1 MRRIPKERSC
11 FRITRMKVKKRLEH
25 TDAIHQ
31 RLDQLRENKRIR
43 AKNYRIRKKQREID
57 CENNLQSLKT
67 QNKFLKEEI
76 TRLQKEKE
84 QMSTNLTYYMTYPQ
98 QLPTQTYHQ
107 EFTAQTYHPV
117 HHRHPMNNGTWISA
131 RWNIEA
137 IEGYPS
143 TKDPKY
149 QEDNH
154 SDYEDN
160 DVINNQGTNPNK
172 IQDKELATIMKNAL

>member
-1 MRRIPKERSC
+1 
-11 FRITRMKVKKRLEH
+11 MKGKKRPEH
-25 TDAIHQ
+25 TDALHQ

-43 AKNYRIRKKQREID
+43 AKTYHMRKKQREID
-57 CENNLQSLKT
+57 CEYNLQTLKT
-67 QNKFLKEEI
+67 QNKSLKEEV
-76 TRLQKEKE
+76 TRLRKEKE
-84 QMSTNLTYYMTYPQ
+84 QMSANLTYYMTYFQ
-98 QLPTQTYHQ
+98 QHSTQTYHQ

-117 HHRHPMNNGTWISA
+117 HHRHPMNNGAWISA

-143 TKDPKY
+143 TEALLSI

-154 SDYEDN
+154 SDNEDN

>member
-1 MRRIPKERSC
+1 
-11 FRITRMKVKKRLEH
+11 MKVKKL

-31 RLDQLRENKRIR
+31 RLDQLRENKRLR
-43 AKNYRIRKKQREID
+43 AKKYRIRKKQREIE
-57 CENNLQSLKT
+57 CENNIQSLKT
-67 QNKFLKEEI
+67 QNKILKEEI
-76 TRLQKEKE
+76 ARLRKEKE
-84 QMSTNLTYYMTYPQ
+84 QMSTNLTYYMTYPP

-117 HHRHPMNNGTWISA
+117 HHRHPTNNGTWIST

-143 TKDPKY
+143 TEALLSI

-160 DVINNQGTNPNK
+160 DVINNQETNPNK
-172 IQDKELATIMKNAL
+172 IQDKELVTCKKNAQ

>member
-1 MRRIPKERSC
+1 
-11 FRITRMKVKKRLEH
+11 MKVKTL

-31 RLDQLRENKRIR
+31 RLAQLRENKRLR
-43 AKNYRIRKKQREID
+43 AKKYHIRKKQREIE
-57 CENNLQSLKT
+57 CKNNIQSLKT

-76 TRLQKEKE
+76 TRLRKEKE

-143 TKDPKY
+143 TEALLSI

-154 SDYEDN
+154 SDNEDN
-160 DVINNQGTNPNK
+160 DVINNQGSNPNK

>member
-1 MRRIPKERSC
+1 
-11 FRITRMKVKKRLEH
+11 MKVKKL

-31 RLDQLRENKRIR
+31 RLDQLRENKRLR
-43 AKNYRIRKKQREID
+43 AKKYRIRKKQREIE
-57 CENNLQSLKT
+57 CENNIQSLKT

-76 TRLQKEKE
+76 TRLRKEKE
-84 QMSTNLTYYMTYPQ
+84 QMSTNLTYYMTYPP

-107 EFTAQTYHPV
+107 EFTAQTYHPL
-117 HHRHPMNNGTWISA
+117 HHRHPTNNGTWIST

-143 TKDPKY
+143 TEALLSI

-160 DVINNQGTNPNK
+160 DVINNQETNPNK
-172 IQDKELATIMKNAL
+172 IQDKELVTFKKNAQ

>member
-1 MRRIPKERSC
+1 
-11 FRITRMKVKKRLEH
+11 MKVKKL

-31 RLDQLRENKRIR
+31 RLDQLRENKRLR
-43 AKNYRIRKKQREID
+43 AKKYRIRKKQREIE
-57 CENNLQSLKT
+57 CENNIQSLKT

-107 EFTAQTYHPV
+107 EFTAQTYYPL
-117 HHRHPMNNGTWISA
+117 HHRHPTNNGTWIST

-137 IEGYPS
+137 IEEYPN
-143 TKDPKY
+143 TEALLGI
-149 QEDNH
+149 QEDNR

-160 DVINNQGTNPNK
+160 DVINNQETNPNK
-172 IQDKELATIMKNAL
+172 KQDKELVTFKKNAQ

>member
-1 MRRIPKERSC
+1 
-11 FRITRMKVKKRLEH
+11 MKVKKL

-31 RLDQLRENKRIR
+31 RLDQLRENKRLR
-43 AKNYRIRKKQREID
+43 AKKYRIRKKQREIE
-57 CENNLQSLKT
+57 CENNIQSLKT

-76 TRLQKEKE
+76 TRLRKEKE
-84 QMSTNLTYYMTYPQ
+84 QMSTNLTYYMTYPP

-107 EFTAQTYHPV
+107 EFTAQTYYPL
-117 HHRHPMNNGTWISA
+117 HHRHPTNNGTWIST

-143 TKDPKY
+143 TEALLSI

-160 DVINNQGTNPNK
+160 DVINNQETNPNK
-172 IQDKELATIMKNAL
+172 IQDKELVTFKKNAQ

>member
-1 MRRIPKERSC
+1 MKE
-11 FRITRMKVKKRLEH
+11 KKRPEH

-43 AKNYRIRKKQREID
+43 AKTYRMRKKQREID
-57 CENNLQSLKT
+57 CEYNLQTLKT
-67 QNKFLKEEI
+67 QNKSLKEEVI
-76 TRLQKEKE
+76 RLRKEKE
-84 QMSTNLTYYMTYPQ
+84 QMSANLTYYMTYFQ
-98 QLPTQTYHQ
+98 QYSAQTYHQ
-107 EFTAQTYHPV
+107 EFTAQTYHQV
-117 HHRHPMNNGTWISA
+117 HHRYPVNNEAWNSA

-143 TKDPKY
+143 TEALLSI

-154 SDYEDN
+154 SDNEDN

>member
-1 MRRIPKERSC
+1 
-11 FRITRMKVKKRLEH
+11 MKVKKL

-31 RLDQLRENKRIR
+31 RLDQLRENKRLQ
-43 AKNYRIRKKQREID
+43 AKKYRIRKKQQEID

-76 TRLQKEKE
+76 TRLRKEKE
-84 QMSTNLTYYMTYPQ
+84 QMSTNPTYYMTYPP

-107 EFTAQTYHPV
+107 EFTAQTYYPL
-117 HHRHPMNNGTWISA
+117 HHRHPTNNGTWIST

-137 IEGYPS
+137 IEEYPN
-143 TKDPKY
+143 TEALLGI
-149 QEDNH
+149 QEDNR

-160 DVINNQGTNPNK
+160 DVINNQETNPNK
-172 IQDKELATIMKNAL
+172 KQDKELVTFKKNAQ

>member
-1 MRRIPKERSC
+1 
-11 FRITRMKVKKRLEH
+11 MKVKPL

-31 RLDQLRENKRIR
+31 RLNQLRENKRLR
-43 AKNYRIRKKQREID
+43 AKKYRIRKKQREIE
-57 CENNLQSLKT
+57 CENNIQSLKT

-76 TRLQKEKE
+76 ARLRKEKE
-84 QMSTNLTYYMTYPQ
+84 QMSTNLTYYMTYPP

-117 HHRHPMNNGTWISA
+117 HHRHPTNNGTWIST

-137 IEGYPS
+137 IEGYTS
-143 TKDPKY
+143 TEALLSI

-160 DVINNQGTNPNK
+160 DVINNQETNPNK
-172 IQDKELATIMKNAL
+172 IQDKELVTFKKNAQ